1 MEEVQVYTKSKNV
14 KKINI
19 NMNANLEEKV
29 IFIINDIVQRSRK

>member
-19 NMNANLEEKV
+19 NMNTNVEEKV
-29 IFIINDIVQRSRK
+29 IFMINDIVQRS